1 VFALFAENMAYLTD
15 QSDYKDPATFHDY
28 PFEFVNLPAIYM
40 LAALAA

>member
-1 VFALFAENMAYLTD
+1 MAYLTN

-28 PFEFVNLPAIYM
+28 PFEYLNLPAIYM